1 MRNWIS
7 DSDMIKYQD
16 SVTLACGVYQIQEGI
31 NLDSM
36 SNEEYKKAI
45 LECHRK
51 ALDEVPM
58 PAETP

>member
-16 SVTLACGVYQIQEGI
+16 SVTLACATYQIQEGI

-36 SNEEYKKAI
+36 SNEEYKKAV
-45 LECHRK
+45 LECYRK